1 LYDFYMM
8 MKCRF
13 LSWAFLTTAAAGALF
28 FGGCSTPESRIS
40 DHRDLY
46 DSLPARQQQLVAQ
59 GQIAGGMSRNA
70 VWLAWGAPEQKVNG
84 YARGNTTENWVYYTT
99 TTYPYG
105 YGYGGFGYGPYGY
118 GYPGF
123 WGGGVGVF
131 RTHHGRRFAVFGDPF
146 YDPFYYS
153 YLPPTVSYPYKAVT
167 FVNGRVVEFQ
177 HMVGPYR

>member
-1 LYDFYMM
+1 MM

-13 LSWAFLTTAAAGALF
+13 LSWPVLTTAAAGALF

-105 YGYGGFGYGPYGY
+105 YGYGYGYGGFGYGPYGY

-123 WGGGVGVF
+123 WGGGVGIF

>member
-1 LYDFYMM
+1 M

-13 LSWAFLTTAAAGALF
+13 LSWALLTTAAAGALF

-105 YGYGGFGYGPYGY
+105 YGYGYGYGGFGYGPWGY

>member
-1 LYDFYMM
+1 MM

-13 LSWAFLTTAAAGALF
+13 LSWALLTTAAAGALF

-105 YGYGGFGYGPYGY
+105 YGYGYGYGGFGYGPYGY

-123 WGGGVGVF
+123 WGGGVGIF

>member
-1 LYDFYMM
+1 MM

-105 YGYGGFGYGPYGY
+105 YGYGYGYGGFGYGPYGY